1 MQGQISIRNARYR
14 RACCNSPVF
23 KLAPCSTLRSFLV
36 PDVLTSCLLVAK
48 QWVCKHCKS
57 YEINSVERPIA
68 CVRRLGSI
76 FGLPVHMVSQLVL
89 VRHGQSV
96 YNDENRFTGW
106 ADVQLTAE
114 GYEEAVQVQL
124 ATSGAPKR
132 MIFMG
137 SKSLALLAC
146 VSLTSACRPESS

>member
-1 MQGQISIRNARYR
+1 
-14 RACCNSPVF
+14 
-23 KLAPCSTLRSFLV
+23 
-36 PDVLTSCLLVAK
+36 
-48 QWVCKHCKS
+48 
-57 YEINSVERPIA
+57 
-68 CVRRLGSI
+68 
-76 FGLPVHMVSQLVL
+76 MVSQLVL